1 MFADLLDALYIAFGM
16 VTAPESIGWIVA
28 GTLIG
33 IVVGAIPGICPALGC
48 ALALPFTVYMEPLSA
63 LLFII
68 ALYDGAMYGGS
79 IPSIL
84 LNTPGDGSAA
94 ASTLEGYP
102 MARKGQAITA
112 LTVSS
117 AASAM
122 GGILGDLITIFGSIF
137 MLPFLLLFGTPEYFL
152 LGVFGIVLVS
162 LISRGA
168 FYKAL
173 LSGLLGLAVTV
184 IGIAPGGSADVRYT
198 FNSLE
203 LYDGISFLPVLLGLF
218 GIATMASLHAQK
230 AGRISALEVLGG
242 SRAEGIRTTFRHWK
256 TMLKSSVLGFVIGAI
271 PGTGGT
277 VATFVSYGEAVRS
290 GRKKDAVPYGQG
302 NPDGLVATESANNA
316 SIDGAMIPTL
326 MFGIPGSATTA
337 IILAAML
344 LHGLRPGVA
353 MFEGEGYA
361 ITLALF
367 LGLLYSEVLIA
378 IVGLASVRFLGKLTT
393 IDKNIVIPAVILLS
407 VVGIFSIHFNW
418 FDVVVMIGAGVTGHL
433 MLKYG
438 FPVIPAVI
446 GVVLGGIIE
455 ESLLRTLQ
463 LGGGTLRLL
472 VERPISIILLIMT
485 IAVILA
491 PIVSGMKKTG
501 PARDE

>member
-1 MFADLLDALYIAFGM
+1 MFTDLWDVLFTALAL
-16 VTAPESIGWIVA
+16 VTTWESLFWIVL
-28 GTLIG
+28 GTVIG
-33 IVVGAIPGICPALGC
+33 IIVGAIPGIGPALGT
-48 ALALPFTVYMEPLSA
+48 ALALPFTVYMDPLSA
-63 LLFII
+63 LLLII

-102 MARKGQAITA
+102 MAKQGNAVTA

-117 AASAM
+117 TASAM
-122 GGILGDLITIFGSIF
+122 GGLIGDLIAIFGSVF

-162 LISRGA
+162 LVSKGA

-173 LSGLLGLAVTV
+173 LSGLFGLAITV

-198 FNSLE
+198 FNSLN
-203 LYDGISFLPVLLGLF
+203 LYDGVSFLPVLLGLF
-218 GIATMASLHAQK
+218 GVATMATLYAQK
-230 AGRISALEVLGG
+230 MGQVSMLDTLGG
-242 SRAEGIRTTFRHWK
+242 SRWEGIKTTFRHWP
-256 TMLKSSVLGFVIGAI
+256 TMIKSAVLGFVIGAI

-277 VATFVSYGEAVRS
+277 VATFVSYGEAARS
-290 GRKKDAVPYGQG
+290 GKRDDVPFGQG
-302 NPDGLVATESANNA
+302 NPRGLVATESANNA

-337 IILAAML
+337 IVLAAML
-344 LHGLRPGVA
+344 LHGLRPGTG
-353 MFEGEGYA
+353 MFEGDGYA
-361 ITLALF
+361 MTIALF
-367 LGLLYSEVLIA
+367 LGLLISE
-378 IVGLASVRFLGKLTT
+378 IVITLLGLASVRVLGKLTT
-393 IDKNIVIPAVILLS
+393 INKHIIIPAVILLS

-418 FDVVVMIGAGVTGHL
+418 FDVGVMIVAGLAGYL
-433 MLKYG
+433 MTKFG

-455 ESLLRTLQ
+455 ENLLRTLE
-463 LGGGTLRLL
+463 LGGGNLSMLI
-472 VERPISIILLIMT
+472 ERPISLILLLMT
-485 IAVILA
+485 VIIIIAPMRNAVRRK
-491 PIVSGMKKTG
+491 P
-501 PARDE
+501 